1 LHRENAISSTHE
13 MYLKVLH
20 EARGDH
26 GVARVGDLAR
36 RLDVSPG
43 TVSSVLKK
51 LERMHLVQHER
62 YGLVSLTHDGSEVA
76 ACVIRRYETIRALL
90 VEVLGVAPETAA
102 IDACMMEHAVSPE
115 TVGRMQA
122 LLKTQRRRSAR
133 VPSPRTRRTELCEG
147 CTSLGTCRASGE
159 RSHR

>member
-1 LHRENAISSTHE
+1 

-36 RLDVSPG
+36 RLDLSPG

-62 YGLVSLTHDGSEVA
+62 YGLVSLTPDGSDVA
-76 ACVIRRYETIRALL
+76 ECVIRRYETIRALL
-90 VEVLGVAPETAA
+90 VEVLGVSSETAA
-102 IDACMMEHAVSPE
+102 VDACMMEHAVSPA
-115 TVGRMQA
+115 TVERMQA
-122 LLKTQRRRSAR
+122 LLKQHRTRHVRL
-133 VPSPRTRRTELCEG
+133 PSPRKRRSELCDG
-147 CTSLGTCRASGE
+147 CVSLGACRASGE
-159 RSHR
+159 RAHR